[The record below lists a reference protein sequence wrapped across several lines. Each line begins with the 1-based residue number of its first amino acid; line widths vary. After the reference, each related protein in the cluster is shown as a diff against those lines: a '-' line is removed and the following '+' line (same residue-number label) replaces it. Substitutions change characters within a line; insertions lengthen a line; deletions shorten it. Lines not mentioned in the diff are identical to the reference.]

1 MFKIF
6 ASSLNCPAPNSPF
19 YGTALD
25 AVLRTRGVTD
35 VVITGISTSGAVM
48 ATARDAAD
56 HDYGV
61 TVLSDA
67 VGNANTRAHRT
78 IMEDVLP
85 ITAHVVSSAAW
96 FEEMERLH
104 QGQL

>member
-1 MFKIF
+1 M
-6 ASSLNCPAPNSPF
+6 
-19 YGTALD
+19 
-25 AVLRTRGVTD
+25 LRTRGVTD